1 MAILIGLLASLIG
14 LGITLYIY
22 NKQKAQKPLMCP
34 RRAPCE
40 TVISSPEAKI
50 FGISNTILG
59 MFYYIVTVGFLLYFG
74 TGHSCNLASLVFIVM
89 ITVGFLF
96 SMYLVGVQHFKIK
109 QWCVWC
115 LGSAAMATVLY
126 GVMVSMFLLP

>member
-1 MAILIGLLASLIG
+1 MAILIALLAALIG

-22 NKQKAQKPLMCP
+22 NKQRAKKPLMCP
-34 RRAPCE
+34 RRSPCE

-59 MFYYIVTVGFLLYFG
+59 MTYYVLTAAFLIYFG
-74 TGHSCNLASLVFIVM
+74 TGHHTNLACLFFITM
-89 ITVGFLF
+89 TTLGFLF

-115 LGSAAMATVLY
+115 LGSAVMSTVIFGATVA
-126 GVMVSMFLLP
+126 MFL

>member
-1 MAILIGLLASLIG
+1 MTILIGLLAALIG
-14 LGITLYIY
+14 LGITIYIN
-22 NKQKAQKPLMCP
+22 NKQKAKKPLMCP

-59 MFYYIVTVGFLLYFG
+59 MLYYAVTAGFLLYLG
-74 TGHSCNLASLVFIVM
+74 TGNSSQLVNTLFVILTS
-89 ITVGFLF
+89 IGFLF

-115 LGSAAMATVLY
+115 LGSAAMATVLFV
-126 GVMVSMFLLP
+126 VMLTLFS